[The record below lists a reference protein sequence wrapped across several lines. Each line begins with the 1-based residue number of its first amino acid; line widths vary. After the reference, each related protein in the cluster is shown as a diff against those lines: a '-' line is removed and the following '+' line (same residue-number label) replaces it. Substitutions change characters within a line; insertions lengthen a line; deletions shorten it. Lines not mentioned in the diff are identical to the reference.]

1 MCYDSLMQISDARKR
16 RRRRPSTARTKIVG
30 VIAWARSAS
39 FHEIADELGDVLK
52 LLPADALDK
61 RP

>member
-1 MCYDSLMQISDARKR
+1 MQISDARKR

-39 FHEIADELGDVLK
+39 FHEIAGELGDVLK